1 METKICKY
9 CHKELLLSEFPHY
22 KGSLDGHH
30 WQCKQC
36 KSNFNKERYQKKKK
50 EILLKQK
57 EYLQKKKED
66 PLFIEKR
73 RLRALINNKTE
84 EHKKSVL
91 LYNSKEE
98 TKKKKAAYERKRK
111 EDPSYKL
118 IVILRRRYYNL
129 ITSNPLKKSS
139 VLSLLGCSI
148 EEFRKHIESQFQEGM
163 TWENYGSYW
172 HLDHIIP
179 CSYFDLSI
187 EENLYIC
194 WNWRNFQPLK
204 VEDNLRKSN
213 NLPPNYAQLLKEIK
227 EGV

>member
-179 CSYFDLSI
+179 CSYFDQTDL
-187 EENLYIC
+187 EQQKIC
-194 WNWRNFQPLK
+194 WNYQNLQPLK
-204 VEDNLRKSN
+204 AKDNLKKGAKIPDN
-213 NLPPNYAQLLKEIK
+213 VETLILKRI
-227 EGV
+227 